1 MWGVRQRIKIV
12 LKFGTQFTEE
22 YGGGYVMPRFLL
34 LLSLLVSC
42 GVEQACQSIGHR
54 REPQPGDCTVEQI
67 SPAVHSKLQ
76 YAVELFSADAIRNEV
91 PCTRTPRIGFMRE
104 LPPDT
109 SKNVVGYCRPGLE
122 VRALTSY
129 WRSASATERL
139 VLMYHEL
146 GHCALG
152 LDHHDGEPDI
162 MNSYLLDEITSEKK
176 WEELVNKMMGR
187 AR

>member
-1 MWGVRQRIKIV
+1 
-12 LKFGTQFTEE
+12 
-22 YGGGYVMPRFLL
+22 MPRFLL

-54 REPQPGDCTVEQI
+54 RKPQPGDCTIEQI

-76 YAVELFSADAIRNEV
+76 YAVELFSADAIRNGV
-91 PCTRTPRIGFMRE
+91 PCVRTPRIGFMLE
-104 LPPDT
+104 LPPD
-109 SKNVVGYCRPGLE
+109 SNKNVIGYCSPGLE
-122 VRALTSY
+122 IRILVNYWQTS
-129 WRSASATERL
+129 AAAERL
-139 VLMYHEL
+139 TLVYHEL

-162 MNSYLLDEITSEKK
+162 MNTYILDEVTAEKR
-176 WEELVNKMMGR
+176 WDELVNKMMGR